1 MSQQREPW
9 ACIFSFSMLAYTK
22 GWWTM
27 NGAPKQVLK
36 VILGSVPNPISVPAI
51 FEV

>member
-1 MSQQREPW
+1 MS
-9 ACIFSFSMLAYTK
+9 AYSK

-27 NGAPKQVLK
+27 NGAPKHAEK
-36 VILGSVPNPISVPAI
+36 VISGSIPRPISVPAI